1 MAVYCCCCAAGAEEG
16 APPVERARPRMAWG
30 LRACGLVRPTRWSSP
45 TPAELGFGETA
56 GGAEGTGRLRGG
68 RGEVAGE
75 ERRRR
80 AGAQLRGSARGRR
93 RRQGG
98 RRTRGAAGEIDEAR
112 ERLERLG
119 I

>member
-1 MAVYCCCCAAGAEEG
+1 M
-16 APPVERARPRMAWG
+16 ERARPRTAWG

-45 TPAELGFGETA
+45 TPAELGFGEMA

-93 RRQGG
+93 RRRGG
-98 RRTRGAAGEIDEAR
+98 RRGGR
-112 ERLERLG
+112 
-119 I
+119 

>member
-1 MAVYCCCCAAGAEEG
+1 M
-16 APPVERARPRMAWG
+16 ERARPRTAWG

-68 RGEVAGE
+68 RGEVTGE

-80 AGAQLRGSARGRR
+80 AGVQLRGGEGGEGGGEGDGEHGGQRVRSM
-93 RRQGG
+93 RQG
-98 RRTRGAAGEIDEAR
+98 RD
-112 ERLERLG
+112 
-119 I
+119 

>member
-1 MAVYCCCCAAGAEEG
+1 M
-16 APPVERARPRMAWG
+16 ERARPRTVWG

-80 AGAQLRGSARGRR
+80 AGAQLRGWRGLYRR
-93 RRQGG
+93 RGSGGFGRLGAAAAAGRQRWRRLGTLAVALGREGG
-98 RRTRGAAGEIDEAR
+98 AGGAAGV
-112 ERLERLG
+112 
-119 I
+119 

>member
-1 MAVYCCCCAAGAEEG
+1 M
-16 APPVERARPRMAWG
+16 
-30 LRACGLVRPTRWSSP
+30 
-45 TPAELGFGETA
+45 A

-75 ERRRR
+75 ERRRW

-93 RRQGG
+93 RRRGGRRGG
-98 RRTRGAAGEIDEAR
+98 RRTRGVAGEIDEAG

-119 I
+119 ILVWGEA

>member
-1 MAVYCCCCAAGAEEG
+1 M
-16 APPVERARPRMAWG
+16 ERARRRMVWG

-80 AGAQLRGSARGRR
+80 AGAQLRGTDRGRR
-93 RRQGG
+93 RRRGG
-98 RRTRGAAGEIDEAR
+98 GEGDDEHGGAAGEIDEAG